1 MITEKSS
8 KSLFSRAQARI
19 PGGVNSPV
27 RAFRA
32 VGGNPLFIAKA
43 SGSKLYDAEGREYID
58 YVGSWGPAIL
68 GHAHPDVVAAV
79 QKVAADGLS
88 FGAPTEREVE
98 LAELLCELVPSL
110 EVVRLVS
117 SGTEATMSAA
127 RVARAATKRDKIL
140 KFAGCYHGHADSFLV
155 KAGSGAATL
164 GLPDSPGVPAALA
177 ALTVTVS
184 FNDLDAV
191 RAALSGCD
199 VAAVFVEPVVGNMGL
214 LAPRPGFLDGLRAAC
229 SETGTLLVFDEVM
242 TGFRVA
248 LGGAQALFN
257 IQPDL
262 TCLGKIVGGGMPLA
276 AYGGRAELMRLVAPD
291 GPVYQAGTLSGNPL
305 ATAAGLTTL
314 RLLRA
319 PGVYESLEAK
329 TAQLCAGIAAAAREA
344 KVPFYGPHIGSMFT
358 GFFADGPID
367 DEASARRCDTA
378 LFGRFHNAMLAR
390 GIYLAPSQFEAG
402 FVSLAHTGDDIART
416 VAAAR
421 DTLLAIA

>member
-1 MITEKSS
+1 M
-8 KSLFSRAQARI
+8 
-19 PGGVNSPV
+19 
-27 RAFRA
+27 RA
-32 VGGNPLFIAKA
+32 VC
-43 SGSKLYDAEGREYID
+43 DTE
-58 YVGSWGPAIL
+58 
-68 GHAHPDVVAAV
+68 VAAV
-79 QKVAADGLS
+79 
-88 FGAPTEREVE
+88 
-98 LAELLCELVPSL
+98 
-110 EVVRLVS
+110 
-117 SGTEATMSAA
+117 
-127 RVARAATKRDKIL
+127 I
-140 KFAGCYHGHADSFLV
+140 
-155 KAGSGAATL
+155 
-164 GLPDSPGVPAALA
+164 
-177 ALTVTVS
+177 
-184 FNDLDAV
+184 
-191 RAALSGCD
+191 
-199 VAAVFVEPVVGNMGL
+199 VEPVAGNMGVVPP
-214 LAPRPGFLDGLRAAC
+214 APGFLEGLREITTSCGA
-229 SETGTLLVFDEVM
+229 LLIFDEVM
-242 TGFRVA
+242 TGLR
-248 LGGAQALFN
+248 LGRAGYQSLCDVK
-257 IQPDL
+257 PDL
-262 TCLGKIVGGGMPLA
+262 TTLGKIIGGGMPLA